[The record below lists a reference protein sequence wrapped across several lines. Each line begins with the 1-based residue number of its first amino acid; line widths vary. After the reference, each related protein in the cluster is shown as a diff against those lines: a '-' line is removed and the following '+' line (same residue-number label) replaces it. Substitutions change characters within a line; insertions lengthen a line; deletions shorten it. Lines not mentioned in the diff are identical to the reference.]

1 MSFEERKRNQVR
13 YQDMSYNIIHQDK
26 SRYIHQDTSR
36 YIKIHLDTSRYIK
49 SALRIHTFKKASY
62 TARLWIKAHDLK
74 ELLSVSGVEWWKPS
88 GTGEGMRRAPHVQQ
102 INTLR
107 MPPCEHLI
115 HECTQRV
122 PGKNV
127 SGGIEMTTLH

>member
-13 YQDMSYNIIHQDK
+13 YQDMSYNIIHQD
-26 SRYIHQDTSR
+26 I
-36 YIKIHLDTSRYIK
+36 YIKIHQDTSRYIK